1 MINEPASILY
11 KDKLRYKKEPKVVIT
26 DARPMN
32 TNENPKTKNIVPIVL
47 DLKGRSLEL
56 EKVAKKPG
64 TNGRTQGEKNDSMP
78 KINANGIVSSIVS
91 Y

>member
-1 MINEPASILY
+1 MITEAS
-11 KDKLRYKKEPKVVIT
+11 
-26 DARPMN
+26 PMN
-32 TNENPKTKNIVPIVL
+32 TKENPKTKNIVPIVL

-64 TNGRTQGEKNDSMP
+64 INGRTHGEKNERIP
-78 KINANGIVSSIVS
+78 KINARGIVSSIIL